1 MSQVS
6 YTEFRAHLAT
16 YLDRVEEDRA
26 ELIVTRQNC
35 LDIMVMP
42 LAELNSI
49 RETLHL
55 LSTPANAKRLL
66 DGVAQRDAGTGA
78 EHSLIEPWSSSGP

>member
-26 ELIVTRQNC
+26 ELVVTRQNRP
-35 LDIMVMP
+35 DIVVLP
-42 LAELNSI
+42 RAELNSI
-49 RETLHL
+49 RETLYL

-66 DGVAQRDAGTGA
+66 DSVAELDAEAGIERG
-78 EHSLIEPWSSSGP
+78 LIEP

>member
-6 YTEFRAHLAT
+6 YTEFRAHLAV
-16 YLDRVEEDRA
+16 YLDRIEEDRA
-26 ELIVTRQNC
+26 ELVVTRQNRA
-35 LDIMVMP
+35 DIVVLP
-42 LAELNSI
+42 RAELNSI

-66 DGVAQRDAGTGA
+66 DSIAQLDAEAGT
-78 EHSLIEPWSSSGP
+78 EHGLTKP